1 MGGRE
6 LFGWLGYFGVDVAE
20 VGGWHVEV
28 VAASDGG

>member
-6 LFGWLGYFGVDVAE
+6 LFGWLGYFDVDVTE
-20 VGGWHVEV
+20 VEWNVEV